1 MKNFLKPVLLF
12 LLVLTIYSCNK
23 NESIDGGGTSGE
35 TNQEF
40 EFGAQVNRDFMGV
53 VKDQSNVAISN
64 ATINIGTKT
73 TQTDAKGV
81 FIIKDATVQE
91 RFAYIEVSK
100 IGYLKGLKTV
110 TPTQDVSQVNL
121 VLLTENIQ
129 PLPLNNQIQLSNGA
143 QVTFN
148 GSFEDASG
156 NAYSGVVN
164 YSLNHIDPASPTIAN
179 EMPGMLLG
187 KTITDDFEMLQTYG
201 MLHVSLTDASGN
213 ALQIASG
220 STAEI
225 RMPIPSVLSGAAPAT
240 IPLWSFDEAV
250 GYWVEDGFATKTGS
264 EYVGTVSHFSWWN
277 CDINFPTEVLCL
289 TVEDANGNP
298 LANVNVDLSFPGN
311 PFPGTGVS
319 NALGEICGVVP
330 TNQTITYTAYD
341 DCGNTLS
348 TNTIGPFTNATT
360 WINETITIPNSPA
373 LQTITGN
380 FLDCNG
386 SPVID
391 GYVELSYGGYQT
403 IQYIENGVFEISTL
417 ICNGSTSG
425 FVEGLDYNNSQ
436 STGVIPFIF
445 SQPISNIGTIISCNT
460 IDEYITYQVDNEPA
474 VTTQQIMISAYN
486 SNTSGFQVLAD
497 SETSFDEVNFEID
510 TTAIGSYSLTDVSA
524 PLLVISE
531 IDLNTNTTT
540 TQNFEFII
548 SNFGNPTEYIDV
560 TFSGDFTDINGVTR
574 SITGTIHVRRDT

>member
-1 MKNFLKPVLLF
+1 MKNFLKPILLF
-12 LLVLTIYSCNK
+12 LLALTIYSCNK
-23 NESIDGGGTSGE
+23 NESIDGEGTSGG

-40 EFGAQVNRDFMGV
+40 EFGSQVQRDFMGSI
-53 VKDQSNVAISN
+53 KDESNVAISN
-64 ATINIGTKT
+64 ALVSIGTKT
-73 TQTDAKGV
+73 ATTDAKGI
-81 FIIKDATVQE
+81 FIIKNATVQE

-100 IGYLKGLKTV
+100 TGYLKGLKTV
-110 TPTQDVSQVNL
+110 TPTQDVSQVDL

-129 PLPLNNQIQLSNGA
+129 PLPSNSQIQLINGTK
-143 QVTFN
+143 VTFN
-148 GSFEDASG
+148 GGFEDASG
-156 NAYSGVVN
+156 NAYNGVVN
-164 YSLNHIDPASPTIAN
+164 YSMNHIDPASPTIAN

-187 KTITDDFEMLQTYG
+187 KTTADDFEMLQTYG

-213 ALQIASG
+213 PLQIAAG

-225 RMPIPSVLSGAAPAT
+225 RMPIPSVLSGAAPVT

-319 NALGEICGVVP
+319 NALGRICGVVP

-386 SPVID
+386 SSVID

-445 SQPISNIGTIISCNT
+445 SQPVSNIGTIISCNS
-460 IDEYITYQVDNEPA
+460 IDEYVTYQVDNGPA

-486 SNTSGFQVLAD
+486 SGTTGFQVLAD

-510 TTAIGSYSLTDVSA
+510 TTAIGSYSLTDASA

-548 SNFGNPTEYIDV
+548 TNFGGQSQYIDV
-560 TFSGDFTDINGVTR
+560 TFSGDFTDVNGVTK